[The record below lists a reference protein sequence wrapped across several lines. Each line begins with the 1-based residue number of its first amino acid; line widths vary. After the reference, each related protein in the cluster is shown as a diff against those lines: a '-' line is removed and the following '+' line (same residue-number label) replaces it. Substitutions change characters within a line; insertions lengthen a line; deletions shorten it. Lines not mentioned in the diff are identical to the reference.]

1 MNKCDFC
8 VYGPR
13 KYPDECPQIRIC
25 LDNACCK
32 EPVERY
38 TKYIMSRNNRVT
50 TQNKNINIHKK
61 KVNSGYKGNKR

>member
-13 KYPDECPQIRIC
+13 KEPSGCPEAYGSH
-25 LDNACCK
+25 LNCK